1 MRWVVRGV
9 GALLLLMLLA
19 AATLHWVIVPRIDE
33 LRPRLQQLA
42 SRAIGAPVHIGLIEA
57 HSNGLVPSVALR
69 DVRVLDPEGRAALQV
84 PRVLAAFS
92 VLSLGTLGLEQLVI
106 DAPELELRRTRDGRL
121 LAGGIDLS
129 GDAAGDT
136 RAADWFFS
144 QDEVI
149 VRDGRV
155 RWVDEQ
161 RAAPPVRL
169 SEVLFIAR
177 NGYGRHQ
184 LRLDATPEPA
194 WGERFSLVGLFRQ
207 RVLSRHP
214 GYWRDWDGQAFAST
228 PRVDVSRLR
237 QYVDLKTDWGV
248 DVQDGHGALRLWLE
262 QKKGRPSAV
271 TADMALGAV
280 SVTLGPRLEPLAFS
294 ELTGRLAWRDP
305 GDGMTLG
312 TRDLRFVDADG
323 LAWPGGNVRLTLHD
337 AAGSRPGGG
346 EFSGDRLDLA
356 ALAKIAQRLPLPPA
370 VHERLQA
377 HPVQGLVERIEA
389 RWQGPLEA
397 PTDWRV
403 QTRVG
408 GLALAAQA
416 QAPRADGEPAAGI
429 PGLEGAALELEATP
443 AGGRASLAIA
453 DGALSFPGV
462 FEEPRIPLA
471 RLELRGRWR
480 VQGEHI
486 AVDVEQL
493 ELRNADATG
502 SFKGSWQTLAGQ
514 SGAARFPGVLELSGS
529 FSRANGARVH
539 RYLPLVIPAEAR
551 HYVRDAIVRGDA
563 RDVAVRIRGD
573 LRELPFDKHPEAGEF
588 RFAGPV
594 QGVTMAYVPRA
605 LQPEGQPPWPA
616 LEGLAGELIFERN
629 SMRVRNASAR
639 VQGHPGW
646 RFTRVQ
652 ADIADLEH
660 ARVQV
665 EAEGRGVLASA
676 LDIVRTSPVAGFID
690 HALDRTS
697 ASGDAG
703 LWLKLDLPV
712 EHIEQAKVAGRVT
725 LAGNDLRIAPEVPP
739 LAQTQGVVTFSETG
753 FAIADA
759 RVQLLGGQ
767 ARLSGGMPG
776 GVPGGPAVLLR
787 AAGTASAEG
796 LRQMADWAPLPAL
809 ARQASGSAAY
819 EAQIG
824 FRGSELELQVRSDL
838 RG

>member
-9 GALLLLMLLA
+9 GVLLLLMLLA
-19 AATLHWVIVPRIDE
+19 AAALHWVIVPRIDE

-42 SRAIGAPVHIGLIEA
+42 TQAIGAPVHIGLIEA

-92 VLSLGTLGLEQLVI
+92 VLSLSTLELEQLVI

-161 RAAPPVRL
+161 RAAPPVQL
-169 SEVLFIAR
+169 NEVLFIAR
-177 NGYGRHQ
+177 NGFGRHQ

-194 WGERFSLVGLFRQ
+194 WGERFSLIGLFRQ
-207 RVLSRHP
+207 RVFSRHP

-305 GDGMTLG
+305 GDGMTLD

-377 HPVQGLVERIEA
+377 QPVQGLVERIEA
-389 RWQGPLEA
+389 RWQGTLEA

-408 GLALAAQA
+408 GLALAA
-416 QAPRADGEPAAGI
+416 
-429 PGLEGAALELEATP
+429 
-443 AGGRASLAIA
+443 LA
-453 DGALSFPGV
+453 
-462 FEEPRIPLA
+462 
-471 RLELRGRWR
+471 
-480 VQGEHI
+480 
-486 AVDVEQL
+486 
-493 ELRNADATG
+493 
-502 SFKGSWQTLAGQ
+502 
-514 SGAARFPGVLELSGS
+514 
-529 FSRANGARVH
+529 
-539 RYLPLVIPAEAR
+539 
-551 HYVRDAIVRGDA
+551 
-563 RDVAVRIRGD
+563 
-573 LRELPFDKHPEAGEF
+573 
-588 RFAGPV
+588 
-594 QGVTMAYVPRA
+594 
-605 LQPEGQPPWPA
+605 
-616 LEGLAGELIFERN
+616 
-629 SMRVRNASAR
+629 
-639 VQGHPGW
+639 
-646 RFTRVQ
+646 
-652 ADIADLEH
+652 
-660 ARVQV
+660 
-665 EAEGRGVLASA
+665 
-676 LDIVRTSPVAGFID
+676 
-690 HALDRTS
+690 
-697 ASGDAG
+697 
-703 LWLKLDLPV
+703 
-712 EHIEQAKVAGRVT
+712 
-725 LAGNDLRIAPEVPP
+725 
-739 LAQTQGVVTFSETG
+739 
-753 FAIADA
+753 
-759 RVQLLGGQ
+759 
-767 ARLSGGMPG
+767 
-776 GVPGGPAVLLR
+776 
-787 AAGTASAEG
+787 
-796 LRQMADWAPLPAL
+796 
-809 ARQASGSAAY
+809 
-819 EAQIG
+819 
-824 FRGSELELQVRSDL
+824 
-838 RG
+838 